1 MIIIVKGKARFVPDD
16 VFLEQYNLTALES
29 PRGTRAIFPVATLAY
44 SPREDRATVIVKHQK
59 YAKPALRKLI
69 EYLKQEY
76 PKANPALTIQDWT
89 DFKK

>member
-1 MIIIVKGKARFVPDD
+1 MIIIVRGKARFVPDD
-16 VFLEQYNLTALES
+16 VFLEQYSLTALES

-44 SPREDRATVIVKHQK
+44 NPQEDHATVLIKHQK
-59 YAKPALRKLI
+59 YAKPALQKLV

-76 PKANPALTIQDWT
+76 PEANPVLTIRDWT